1 MGKKNTIEEFI
12 KDVYNLYGEEYSVI
26 GKEYINNRTHIMMRH
41 NTCGTEYPV
50 TPYKILKAG
59 KRCPACFGTPKKT
72 TEKFK
77 KEVFEKTNGQY
88 EVLGEYITA
97 RIPILI
103 KHLKCGN
110 TWSVIPDSFLRRKNI
125 DICLNCPQVQKI
137 KTVNIKRPKIQKVK
151 IVNIKIRKNKTYI
164 FPVDVDHWRIKYA
177 PIFTERVE
185 SLVGDE
191 YTILGE
197 YINAN
202 TPILMRHNKC
212 GTEYPVTPNK
222 FTHNRRC
229 PKCNNPKGEK
239 RCEEVFIYNNFI
251 EISEFDYNNLLDK
264 QNNKYYIPQKKFDGL
279 VGLRNGLLSYDF
291 FLPQYNLL
299 IEYQGGQHE
308 KFCKGFHKTIKD
320 FERQVEHD
328 RRKREYAKKNNI
340 KLLEIWYYD
349 FDKIEEILD
358 GCLKELS
365 LLDSSFHI
373 KEGGKI

>member
-1 MGKKNTIEEFI
+1 MKKSTIEQFI
-12 KDVYNLYGEEYSVI
+12 KDVYELYGEEYSVM
-26 GKEYINNRTHIMMRH
+26 GKEYINNKTHIMMKH
-41 NTCGTEYPV
+41 NICGTEYPV
-50 TPYKILKAG
+50 TPYKILNAG
-59 KRCPACFGTPKKT
+59 RRCPTCFGTPKKT
-72 TEKFK
+72 TEEFK
-77 KEVFEKTNGQY
+77 KEVFQKTNGQY

-97 RIPILI
+97 RIHILI

-110 TWSVIPDSFLRRKNI
+110 ILSITPDSFLRTFKMEYCKY
-125 DICLNCPQVQKI
+125 CLPSKI
-137 KTVNIKRPKIQKVK
+137 IITKPKSKVK
-151 IVNIKIRKNKTYI
+151 KPRIYRFNETSSLKNKEN
-164 FPVDVDHWRIKYA
+164 WRLKYA
-177 PIFTERVE
+177 PLFEKRVKE
-185 SLVGDE
+185 LTGDE

-202 TPILMRHNKC
+202 TPILMRHEKC

-308 KFCKGFHKTIKD
+308 KFCKGFHKTIED

-328 RRKREYAKKNNI
+328 RRKKEYALVNGYNF
-340 KLLEIWYYD
+340 LEIWYWD
-349 FDKIEEILD
+349 FDKIEEILESKI
-358 GCLKELS
+358 KELS
-365 LLDSSFHI
+365 
-373 KEGGKI
+373 